1 MRKHSLFACLA
12 IAGALPS
19 IARAHHGLDFILV
32 QTAHLP
38 EKGSGY
44 VFGRVNR
51 LEGEE
56 SETEIEPAALWGVT
70 NRIALETHAHFA
82 KESGESFG
90 YEAVAGAAHFL
101 LSPLSRELSY
111 GMSVEYEVG
120 SGHHGDDFL
129 VSGVVGYEHKL
140 WAAAANL
147 LYERAEGSSAEWGY
161 AGGVRRNLTS
171 RHAIGIEMQ
180 GTFEEHGNS
189 EVLVAYYG
197 QLREKFWINA
207 GIGKRIDEGPD
218 HAAHLSFIY
227 RFK

>member
-1 MRKHSLFACLA
+1 
-12 IAGALPS
+12 
-19 IARAHHGLDFILV
+19 
-32 QTAHLP
+32 
-38 EKGSGY
+38 
-44 VFGRVNR
+44 
-51 LEGEE
+51 
-56 SETEIEPAALWGVT
+56 
-70 NRIALETHAHFA
+70 
-82 KESGESFG
+82 
-90 YEAVAGAAHFL
+90 
-101 LSPLSRELSY
+101 
-111 GMSVEYEVG
+111 MSVEYEVG

-161 AGGVRRNLTS
+161 AAGIRRNLTAK
-171 RHAIGIEMQ
+171 HAIGVEML

-197 QLREKFWINA
+197 QLSDRFWLNA

-218 HAAHLSFIY
+218 HAAHFSVIY

>member
-1 MRKHSLFACLA
+1 MRKHSLFACVA

-19 IARAHHGLDFILV
+19 VARAHHGLDFILV

-51 LEGEE
+51 LEGDG

-70 NRIALETHAHFA
+70 NRVALETHAHFA
-82 KESGESFG
+82 KASGESFG
-90 YEAVAGAAHFL
+90 YESVAGAAHFL

-111 GMSVEYEVG
+111 GMSVEYAVG
-120 SGHHGDDFL
+120 SGDHGDDL
-129 VSGVVGYEHKL
+129 AVSGVVGYEHKR

-147 LYERAEGSSAEWGY
+147 MYERAEGSSAAWGY

-171 RHAIGIEMQ
+171 KHAIGVEAQ

-189 EVLVAYYG
+189 ELLVAYYG
-197 QLREKFWINA
+197 QLGDKFWLNA
-207 GIGKRIDEGPD
+207 GLGKRIDEGPD